1 MTKATTA
8 SLLRS
13 IESSTIAIR
22 EAAAAGNRER
32 VMSLLYTTRDCIG
45 CLPAGKQTDAI
56 AALRRV
62 MREIDG
68 GRLCQDNT
76 VALALN

>member
-13 IESSTIAIR
+13 IESSTAAIR
-22 EAAAAGNRER
+22 EAAAAGNRDR
-32 VMSLLYTTRDCIG
+32 VISLLYTTRDVIN
-45 CLPAGKQTDAI
+45 CLPAGKRTDAI
-56 AALRRV
+56 AGLRGV
-62 MREIDG
+62 MREIDV

-76 VALALN
+76 VALAMI